1 MHGII
6 HFELKKFVEQHYG
19 GHETWDSLLQS
30 ANLADNVYLPNAAY
44 PDEHLGQILKE
55 ASKAT
60 GKSIDVLQREFGEF
74 IVPDLVRTYGAYIRK
89 EWKLLDFLENIEE
102 AIHGTVRRTNPG
114 AAPPQ
119 LKISRV
125 SAEEVL
131 IEYSSAR
138 RMFGVLHG
146 ILNGVI
152 KYYQEKVHVKELE
165 STPTYKL
172 SVKLA

>member
-19 GHETWDSLLQS
+19 GHETWDALLKNAGLS
-30 ANLADNVYLPNAAY
+30 DNVYLPNAAY
-44 PDEHLGQILKE
+44 PDDHLVNILQE

-60 GKSIDVLQREFGEF
+60 GKSIDALQREFGEF

-89 EWKLLDFLENIEE
+89 EWKLLDFLEHIEE
-102 AIHGTVRRTNPG
+102 AIHGAVRRTNPG

-119 LKISRV
+119 LSVSRV
-125 SAEEVL
+125 SPQEVI
-131 IEYSSAR
+131 IEYNSAR
-138 RMFGVLHG
+138 KMFGVLHG

-152 KYYQEKVHVKELE
+152 KHYQENVQVKELTTLP
-165 STPTYKL
+165 SYKL
-172 SVKLA
+172 SVRLA